1 MFDSEIKNG
10 EEMFQ
15 LLSELFPINRSLS
28 GDGVRS
34 TLSILGRE
42 LDDLRVFEIP
52 SGTKAFDWTV
62 PPEWNVNQAYIENK
76 DGFRLIDF
84 KNSNLH
90 LVGYSQPIDAWV
102 SREDLLEKVH
112 TSQLRPTAIPYV
124 TSYYEKTWGFCSTV
138 AQKNTLTDDAYHVVI
153 DSEFTH
159 GSLTGG
165 EFILRGDTADEIL
178 LSTYICH
185 PSMANNELSGP
196 VVAVAISNFLLAKK
210 SRRYTYRVL
219 FLPETIGAITYLSN
233 NIESMKENTKCG
245 FVLTCVGDDN
255 RYSYL
260 PSRSGASL
268 ADRIAR
274 HVLNHKTENYEEYS
288 FLDRGSDE
296 RQYCSPGVD
305 LPVASIMRSKY
316 GTYPEYHTS
325 DDDLNFVSPNGLF
338 GSFSVLKSCLEILEM
353 NFYFKATYLCE
364 PQMGKRHLYPTLST
378 VDIDKYP
385 TLTMDF
391 LTFCDG
397 AADLLEIA
405 NKLNVYAGSL
415 IPIAQ
420 LLLDHQL
427 ISAIETPEFS
437 NR

>member
-1 MFDSEIKNG
+1 
-10 EEMFQ
+10 
-15 LLSELFPINRSLS
+15 
-28 GDGVRS
+28 
-34 TLSILGRE
+34 
-42 LDDLRVFEIP
+42 
-52 SGTKAFDWTV
+52 
-62 PPEWNVNQAYIENK
+62 
-76 DGFRLIDF
+76 
-84 KNSNLH
+84 
-90 LVGYSQPIDAWV
+90 
-102 SREDLLEKVH
+102 
-112 TSQLRPTAIPYV
+112 
-124 TSYYEKTWGFCSTV
+124 
-138 AQKNTLTDDAYHVVI
+138 
-153 DSEFTH
+153 
-159 GSLTGG
+159 
-165 EFILRGDTADEIL
+165 
-178 LSTYICH
+178 
-185 PSMANNELSGP
+185 
-196 VVAVAISNFLLAKK
+196 
-210 SRRYTYRVL
+210 
-219 FLPETIGAITYLSN
+219 
-233 NIESMKENTKCG
+233 
-245 FVLTCVGDDN
+245 
-255 RYSYL
+255 
-260 PSRSGASL
+260 
-268 ADRIAR
+268 
-274 HVLNHKTENYEEYS
+274 
-288 FLDRGSDE
+288 
-296 RQYCSPGVD
+296 
-305 LPVASIMRSKY
+305 MRSKY